1 MSIEALNFIGSLMK
15 SLSVPYKF
23 TEWKGDIP
31 EYYFTGEYQEVE
43 SLTKEENGFQETSFI
58 LNGFTRGEWLLL
70 EEVKT
75 KIEKALPKQAMT
87 ESGSVVAIFYAQA
100 FPVPTGDAEL
110 KRIQINLT
118 IKEWKVD

>member
-110 KRIQINLT
+110 KRIQINLS